1 MAANDTLNTLADPE
15 RASELF
21 ASPYSPRRHAER
33 LAASFGAE
41 RVVPQLLARRAPGFP
56 VAPRDVDFALAARDA
71 VALALLTGD
80 LASGASSDVRE
91 QAGALA
97 GFVCR
102 FAGDAAALAY
112 VSFLGE
118 LSEDVWDRDAFA
130 RREGFVP
137 GAGCEPELIERA
149 AAVLGEMS
157 DALREL
163 FADADPDA
171 PTHPA
176 DAERGT
182 FCENRSFD
190 LWIDAAD
197 GDSVNVSAGLR
208 GCIWDMYTCLASFL
222 GWTLARLG

>member
-33 LAASFGAE
+33 LAASF
-41 RVVPQLLARRAPGFP
+41 
-56 VAPRDVDFALAARDA
+56 
-71 VALALLTGD
+71 
-80 LASGASSDVRE
+80 GASSDVRE

>member
-21 ASPYSPRRHAER
+21 ASPYSPRRHA
-33 LAASFGAE
+33 
-41 RVVPQLLARRAPGFP
+41 
-56 VAPRDVDFALAARDA
+56 
-71 VALALLTGD
+71 
-80 LASGASSDVRE
+80 
-91 QAGALA
+91 
-97 GFVCR
+97 
-102 FAGDAAALAY
+102 
-112 VSFLGE
+112 
-118 LSEDVWDRDAFA
+118 
-130 RREGFVP
+130 
-137 GAGCEPELIERA
+137 ERA